1 MGLKERIEGR
11 HAVVIVGFDDKM
23 KVLNEYGKVETTG
36 ALLIRNS
43 WGKEWGDKGYGWL
56 PYDYILKGLAED
68 FWSILK

>member
-36 ALLIRNS
+36 ALSLEIPGGKNGVIRDM
-43 WGKEWGDKGYGWL
+43 GGCL
-56 PYDYILKGLAED
+56 TTI
-68 FWSILK
+68 F